1 MFSKKARA
9 FKVVLYR
16 VGPGLTCRYQ
26 TRLERLEWDKPSSL
40 FFPTVSD
47 KEDIKYISIDI
58 QYYKQLYFMAEKVV
72 KYNKILAIGTP
83 FQHSLMLPSEA
94 FKVSPRVRVRVTP
107 LPDLE
112 RLTWNKP
119 SSLFS
124 LPSVMKKI

>member
-1 MFSKKARA
+1 
-9 FKVVLYR
+9 
-16 VGPGLTCRYQ
+16 
-26 TRLERLEWDKPSSL
+26 
-40 FFPTVSD
+40 
-47 KEDIKYISIDI
+47 
-58 QYYKQLYFMAEKVV
+58 MAEKVV
-72 KYNKILAIGTP
+72 KYNKILAIGKP

-94 FKVSPRVRVRVTP
+94 FKVCPRVRVRVTP